1 MATADMS
8 SFLRR
13 LMRGM
18 AAEAV
23 REQPDRQLVERLVA
37 GPDEA
42 AFEAIMRRHGPMV
55 YRVCRRVLRHEQDT
69 EDAFQ
74 ATFLV
79 LARRLGTVRRHA
91 SLASWLHGVA
101 RRVALKAGA
110 QAATRRRHE
119 RKAAT
124 DTFPPEEVPWREL
137 RDILD
142 AELERLP
149 EKWRAPLVL
158 CYLEGQTQDEAAGQ
172 QGWSP
177 RTLRRRLEEAKAA
190 LGRRLTR
197 RGLRP
202 AALSA
207 VLPCDCPDA
216 AALAP
221 RLIHA
226 TAEAAACLAT
236 GQAARIP
243 GLSARAAALTEGV
256 LQTMFVSKIKTATAA
271 LVLLTAFAVGAGG
284 LLFRAQAVEP
294 HQAPKAGQLPP
305 QQGDQPKARPPEGDE
320 PKAGPK
326 EPLDKALQLVKD
338 SDADPYDKV
347 RLLAEIGG
355 AQARR
360 GDKKEA
366 ARTLQLAL
374 GLVKDIEKDRYKVGA
389 LSYVARNQFL
399 AGDLDAVRKTL
410 AAVVELRDKTDDDTV
425 RLNATL
431 VVDGVLTSL
440 AAEQAR
446 RGEIPEALKTA
457 GEIGNGNRRVIA
469 YGAIARE
476 QANRKD
482 FAGALKTVERT
493 ESIRIPQM
501 LFEVARIQ
509 EKTDKAGAEATWKL
523 CVKELEKLQPTSED
537 DLVPERGGLNY
548 RELLPALVERGHG
561 AAVRQWIDGLP
572 SVTLK
577 VRLLLILAG
586 AD

>member
-13 LMRGM
+13 LTRGM

-23 REQPDRQLVERLVA
+23 RDESDRQLVERLLA

-42 AFEAIMRRHGPMV
+42 IFEAIVRRHGPMV

-74 ATFLV
+74 ATFLI
-79 LARRLGTVRRHA
+79 LAQRLGSVRRHA

-101 RRVALKAGA
+101 HRVALKAGA
-110 QAATRRRHE
+110 QAVTRRRHE
-119 RKAAT
+119 RQAAT
-124 DTFPPEEVPWREL
+124 DSFPPAEVPWHEL

-142 AELERLP
+142 AELALLP
-149 EKWRAPLVL
+149 EKWRVPLVL
-158 CYLEGQTQDEAAGQ
+158 CYLEGHTQDEAAEQRGE
-172 QGWSP
+172 SP

-190 LGRRLTR
+190 LGRRLIR
-197 RGLRP
+197 RGVWP

-207 VLPCDCPDA
+207 VLLSDCLAA

-221 RLIHA
+221 RLVRS
-226 TAEAAACLAT
+226 AAAAAASLAT

-243 GLSARAAALTEGV
+243 GLSARVAALTEGV

-271 LVLLTAFAVGAGG
+271 LLLLTALTVGAGG
-284 LLFRAQAVEP
+284 LLFRTQAIEP
-294 HQAPKAGQLPP
+294 QQPSKAEQRSPQESDGPKVLPPEPDRPKA
-305 QQGDQPKARPPEGDE
+305 ES
-320 PKAGPK
+320 K
-326 EPLDKALQLVKD
+326 EPLDRALQMVKD
-338 SDADPYDKV
+338 SDAEPYEKV

-366 ARTLQLAL
+366 ARTLEVAL
-374 GLVKDIEKDRYKVGA
+374 GLVKDIEKDIYKVGA
-389 LSYVARNQFL
+389 LSTVAYHQFQV
-399 AGDLDAVRKTL
+399 GDLDAVRKTL

-425 RLNATL
+425 RLNASL
-431 VVDGVLTSL
+431 GVDGIRTQL
-440 AAEQAR
+440 AAAQAR
-446 RGEIPEALKTA
+446 QGEIAEALKMVD
-457 GEIGNGNRRVIA
+457 EIGNGERRIIV

-482 FAGALKTVERT
+482 FAGALKTIEQT
-493 ESIRIPQM
+493 GSIRIPQM

-509 EKTDKAGAEATWKL
+509 EKTDKAGAEETWKL
-523 CVKELEKLQPTSED
+523 CVKELQKLQPTSEN

-548 RELLPALVERGHG
+548 RAMLPALAERGHG
-561 AAVRQWIDGLP
+561 EAVQKWIDGLP
-572 SVTLK
+572 SVAVK
-577 VRLLLILAG
+577 VQLLLILAG
-586 AD
+586 AE